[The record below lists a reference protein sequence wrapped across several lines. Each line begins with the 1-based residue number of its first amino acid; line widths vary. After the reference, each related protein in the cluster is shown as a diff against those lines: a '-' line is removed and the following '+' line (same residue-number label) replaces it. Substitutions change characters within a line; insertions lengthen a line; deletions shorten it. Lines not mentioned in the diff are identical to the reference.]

1 MCHACD
7 TAWFRLVCGA
17 VRAPCLHAPAT
28 GVTTP
33 LWGLRRH
40 HRALSLVVL
49 QRTLAPVARLVAVGI
64 SRDVADVA
72 VPLAYIGVEVSL
84 TLFKHDDACARLEV
98 VVHGVATRV
107 AAEAEQDVV
116 P

>member
-1 MCHACD
+1 MCYACE

-17 VRAPCLHAPAT
+17 IRAPCLHAPAT
-28 GVTTP
+28 GLTTQP
-33 LWGLRRH
+33 N
-40 HRALSLVVL
+40 ALSLVVL

-84 TLFKHDDACARLEV
+84 TLFKHDDAGARLEV
-98 VVHGVATRV
+98 VIHGVATRV